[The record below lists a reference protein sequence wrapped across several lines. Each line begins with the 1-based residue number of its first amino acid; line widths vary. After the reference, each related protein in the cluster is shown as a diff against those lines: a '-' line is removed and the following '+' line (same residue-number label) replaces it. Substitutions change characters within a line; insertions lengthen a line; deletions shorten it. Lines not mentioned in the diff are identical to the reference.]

1 MRLFTIVCFAFC
13 VLAFS
18 GCGRAQAVR
27 VLSAE
32 QFDGLVGRRVE
43 LVGVVTTNST
53 PQILGVDLWGL
64 EKFAGQRLRVSG
76 ILQRTVIT
84 RTGGDT
90 SKAVDSAPDAPMPL
104 VFRGPGTYYRLQDL
118 SYVADM

>member
-1 MRLFTIVCFAFC
+1 MKLFTICFVFC
-13 VLAFS
+13 VLAFG
-18 GCGRAQAVR
+18 GCSREQAVR
-27 VLSAE
+27 VSSVE

-90 SKAVDSAPDAPMPL
+90 SKAVDSAPDDPMPQ

-118 SYVADM
+118 SYVAEM